1 MRRKKANTWDLVETI
16 TQGWYAFSRVSN
28 SKGQKGWRYVL
39 CSPLTEEQRESLA
52 KWKNIVISSC
62 SHRYA
67 PEITHDT
74 VILLDKMIKVEG

>member
-16 TQGWYAFSRVSN
+16 TQGWYAFSRVQN

-39 CSPLTEEQRESLA
+39 CSPLTPEQRESLG

-62 SHRYA
+62 QYRYA

-74 VILLDKMIKVEG
+74 VILMDKMIVEG